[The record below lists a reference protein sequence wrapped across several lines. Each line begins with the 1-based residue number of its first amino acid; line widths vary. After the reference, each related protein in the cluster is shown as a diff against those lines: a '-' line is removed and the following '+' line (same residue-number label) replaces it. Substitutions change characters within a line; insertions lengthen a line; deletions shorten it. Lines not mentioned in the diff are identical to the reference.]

1 MVVLA
6 SLIQTGHAGTFPPSV
21 GEVSKLM
28 PARVVVA
35 SAHGGVFRSGS
46 GFEFSFA
53 RAPLLEV
60 VEDVARVFS
69 APILCPEPAASEFTG
84 SFSADRLSEALARVA
99 SGTGR
104 RARLDGA
111 AWTVEP
117 DLPEDPREVTWS
129 DPCFSAGE
137 AQGP

>member
-1 MVVLA
+1 MPERFRRLLA
-6 SLIQTGHAGTFPPSV
+6 RCRSSCPRGWSGVRPRGSIPERFGLLI
-21 GEVSKLM
+21 LL
-28 PARVVVA
+28 
-35 SAHGGVFRSGS
+35 
-46 GFEFSFA
+46 FA